1 MITNEGYMP
10 AILALIA
17 TWKQSTRQRSPALRR
32 VTVTSGQNHASFLSH
47 RHVPNRTN
55 RPPPYARS
63 TVHVM
68 CVRRQTVQHHALA
81 RAKPRD
87 LCCMRVAFLPLSAPW
102 PVAVAVGRERERECV
117 NIFTNSLARSP
128 TGADPRMNF
137 FFWGG
142 RGGVNILETPTY
154 STLAIFC
161 CLMFSSSS
169 AVGVLLLPLE

>member
-55 RPPPYARS
+55 RPPPYAHS

-102 PVAVAVGRERERECV
+102 PVAVAVGRERERVCEHFHEFSRALPHRGGSK
-117 NIFTNSLARSP
+117 NEK
-128 TGADPRMNF
+128 F
-137 FFWGG
+137 FLG
-142 RGGVNILETPTY
+142 GGVNILETPTY